1 MRSRRAVAANLLI
14 LRRSEAKTKSAVVE
28 ADLTAAIGDEVLTD
42 VGDGITLCHQSFG
55 NPADPPMLMIMG
67 LGMQMIA
74 WHDEFCSELANR
86 GFHAVRFDNRDMGRS
101 THHPSR
107 PPGLRH
113 LALRR
118 AARGSYSLDDMAADA
133 RRLVDALGLGP
144 VHVVGASMGG
154 MIAQLLAIHHAD
166 VVRSLTSIMSTTG
179 GMLVGQPSP
188 GIVRQLLRRPPT
200 GREQIAA
207 HAERLFRVIGSPEPH
222 FDGRAIRQQALR
234 SFDRGFNPAGSA
246 RHMGAVVT
254 ARSRAR
260 ELAQVKA
267 PTTVIHGK
275 LDRLVPISG
284 GRATARAIPGAKL
297 VEIDGMGHDM
307 PRAMWPQILDAIE
320 ANARSDDD
328 AAVE

>member
-1 MRSRRAVAANLLI
+1 MAPMPM
-14 LRRSEAKTKSAVVE
+14 TPPSADGVE
-28 ADLTAAIGDEVLTD
+28 IWYTTDGDQTSGEPLQLV
-42 VGDGITLCHQSFG
+42 
-55 NPADPPMLMIMG
+55 MG
-67 LGMQMIA
+67 LGAQHLL
-74 WHDEFCSELANR
+74 WDDGLVELLVER
-86 GFHAVRFDNRDMGRS
+86 GFFVIRHDNRDVGLSSKAAVGDLPLLDRLLTAMGGEAVEA
-101 THHPSR
+101 PYY
-107 PPGLRH
+107 LR
-113 LALRR
+113 
-118 AARGSYSLDDMAADA
+118 DMAADA
-133 RRLVDALGLGP
+133 VAVLDDLGLDSA
-144 VHVVGASMGG
+144 HVVGASMGG
-154 MIAQLLAIHHAD
+154 MIGQTMAIEQPER
-166 VVRSLTSIMSTTG
+166 VRSLTSIMSTTG

-222 FDGRAIRQQALR
+222 FDGPAIRQQALR

-246 RHMGAVVT
+246 RHMGAVVA

-307 PRAMWPQILDAIE
+307 PRVMWPQILDAIE

-328 AAVE
+328 PSVE